1 MFKLQCLKRCSKLSP
16 PLQLPLDWYKT
27 LIKFYLVLQWSSA
40 AAGALSSW
48 AWPVWVLCGGGAVW
62 RLVSCLA
69 AAAAVDCSGSGS
81 GWEETGERQRS
92 ESRRP
97 APGSLALAG
106 GMRPHRHTGT
116 GDMSWLGITSPRP
129 PINKL
134 KISLSSGGGGESA
147 VSIFTVYRAA
157 VCAVCW
163 PGCCVNIECPGSVN
177 NLVANVRM
185 TRRPILHPSRH
196 GWLLLPRS
204 D

>member
-1 MFKLQCLKRCSKLSP
+1 M
-16 PLQLPLDWYKT
+16 
-27 LIKFYLVLQWSSA
+27 
-40 AAGALSSW
+40 
-48 AWPVWVLCGGGAVW
+48 LCGGGAVW

-147 VSIFTVYRAA
+147 VSIFTVYRAT

-163 PGCCVNIECPGSVN
+163 PGCCVNIECPCSVN

-196 GWLLLPRS
+196 GWLRPAAAEIRLELAIIARLLAKHNSQSSLLDGMRMCTELHRYTELQNYVES
-204 D
+204 YTVL